1 MQTVYES
8 RSDDYQEES
17 DSGPYKILATETFT
31 YSYENIMEN
40 GTFAP
45 QMQMSH
51 FSEHLNY
58 FFTFQ
63 RGPKALVWSKGLTY
77 SSPVTKFVIC
87 SLIFLC
93 P

>member
-45 QMQMSH
+45 QKQMFH
-51 FSEHLNY
+51 FSYLKI
-58 FFTFQ
+58 FFYI
-63 RGPKALVWSKGLTY
+63 SKGSKGAY
-77 SSPVTKFVIC
+77 VE
-87 SLIFLC
+87 
-93 P
+93 